1 MGTLS
6 DRLGKRRYFIV
17 FGYIG
22 WGLFTIAYGATEF
35 FPKNN
40 LMLLATV
47 VVLADAIMSFSG
59 SAGNDAGFNPWT
71 TDITNERNRGGLGAA
86 VAVQPVVATIIGTV
100 VSGMIIEAVDY
111 FDFFIIIG
119 IFISAV
125 GIFSLFAVKES
136 PLLKPNRDPKGYWHQ
151 FASAFNFKVVVKN
164 KLLFLTFLIFAA
176 FFISFNVYF
185 PHILN
190 YFIYTLG
197 YSEGDAGLIMGI
209 GLIIAVPATL
219 IAGKYI
225 NKGKFALVLS
235 VSVAVNIIGL
245 FVIVIPSIVGLILG
259 IVLVGA
265 GYMCVF
271 QALMVWVK
279 NLYPEESRAQ
289 FEGIRLLF
297 YVMIPMIIG
306 PAIGSPIIK
315 ATGIP
320 IVNDYGES
328 GFAPSYVLFFVS
340 AAVALL
346 TYIPI
351 YFAHMEQKRINALKI
366 KTDEPE
372 EEISFD
378 N

>member
-1 MGTLS
+1 
-6 DRLGKRRYFIV
+6 
-17 FGYIG
+17 
-22 WGLFTIAYGATEF
+22 
-35 FPKNN
+35 
-40 LMLLATV
+40 
-47 VVLADAIMSFSG
+47 
-59 SAGNDAGFNPWT
+59 
-71 TDITNERNRGGLGAA
+71 
-86 VAVQPVVATIIGTV
+86 
-100 VSGMIIEAVDY
+100 
-111 FDFFIIIG
+111 
-119 IFISAV
+119 
-125 GIFSLFAVKES
+125 
-136 PLLKPNRDPKGYWHQ
+136 
-151 FASAFNFKVVVKN
+151 
-164 KLLFLTFLIFAA
+164 
-176 FFISFNVYF
+176 
-185 PHILN
+185 
-190 YFIYTLG
+190 
-197 YSEGDAGLIMGI
+197 
-209 GLIIAVPATL
+209 
-219 IAGKYI
+219 
-225 NKGKFALVLS
+225 VLS